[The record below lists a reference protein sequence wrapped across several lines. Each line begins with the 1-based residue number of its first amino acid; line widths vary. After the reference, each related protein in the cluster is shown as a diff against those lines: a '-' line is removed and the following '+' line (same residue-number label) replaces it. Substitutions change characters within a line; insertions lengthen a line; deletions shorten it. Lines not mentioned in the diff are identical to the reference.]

1 MTTSDTT
8 PRATKWQPLDPNQR
22 RVLGVLIEK
31 AKTTPAAYPMT
42 VNAIVTGCNQKNN
55 RDPVTTLDDVDV
67 ERALDQLRTLG
78 AVSEV
83 DWVGRVSKWKHH
95 AYEWLG
101 VDKPEIA
108 VMTELLLRG
117 AQPLGDLRARAAR
130 MEPIADLAAL
140 KPIVESLLAKTLMIE
155 LTPAGRG
162 QVVSHNLYLPAERS
176 ELEGRPGGASPA
188 AAAPRERTGAP
199 PAPRV
204 NGGSGAGELAAIRDQ
219 LATQMDQ
226 LAAQMEQLAALDERV
241 RRLEER
247 LGEGNE

>member
-1 MTTSDTT
+1 MTDPT
-8 PRATKWQPLDPNQR
+8 PAAATAPKWKPLDPNQR
-22 RVLGVLIEK
+22 RVLGVMVEK

-55 RDPVTTLDDVDV
+55 RDPLTAFDDVDV

-83 DWVGRVSKWKHH
+83 DWVGRVSKYKHH

-130 MEPIADLAAL
+130 MESIDELTAP
-140 KPIVESLLAKTLMIE
+140 KPIVDSLLAKNLMIE
-155 LTPAGRG
+155 ITPAGRG
-162 QVVSHNLYLPAERS
+162 QVVSHNLYLAPEKAALLAGHAGGTAERHAVA
-176 ELEGRPGGASPA
+176 EPA
-188 AAAPRERTGAP
+188 RE
-199 PAPRV
+199 PA
-204 NGGSGAGELAAIRDQ
+204 
-219 LATQMDQ
+219 
-226 LAAQMEQLAALDERV
+226 
-241 RRLEER
+241 
-247 LGEGNE
+247 

>member
-1 MTTSDTT
+1 MTSSET
-8 PRATKWQPLDPNQR
+8 PVRATKWQPLDPIQR

-67 ERALDQLRTLG
+67 ERALDQLRTMG

-83 DWVGRVSKWKHH
+83 DWVGRVSKYKHH

-130 MEPIADLAAL
+130 MEAIPDLGAL
-140 KPIVESLLAKTLMIE
+140 KPIVEALVVKNLVIE

-162 QVVSHNLYLPAERS
+162 QIVSHNLYLPAERLDVQS
-176 ELEGRPGGASPA
+176 RQAGGQADA
-188 AAAPRERTGAP
+188 AGAGAPTRVAPREAIGAP
-199 PAPRV
+199 VRTTGDPTLA
-204 NGGSGAGELAAIRDQ
+204 AELAEMR
-219 LATQMDQ
+219 
-226 LAAQMEQLAALDERV
+226 EQLAGIDARV
-241 RRLEER
+241 RAIEER
-247 LGEGNE
+247 LGANGNGE